1 VRRIGKVLI
10 AHEDTSTCGFGA
22 ELAAQISEHAF
33 VDLDAPV
40 MRVTMADTPS
50 PTHKALFDA
59 VMPTTARITTALR
72 DLVRW

>member
-1 VRRIGKVLI
+1 
-10 AHEDTSTCGFGA
+10 
-22 ELAAQISEHAF
+22 
-33 VDLDAPV
+33 V

-59 VMPTTARITTALR
+59 VMPTTARITAALR